1 MDYFR
6 KTKFRESSL
15 VIVLLV
21 IGVIYFTSRD
31 TPAKEEIDMQALI
44 DAAVE
49 EALANYTEESET
61 TTTSS
66 TTTTLVEEEFELDPP
81 KVLINNC
88 PASDINDAV
97 YELLWDIE
105 AGSGDVTSIT
115 ILVEKDEDIIADVY
129 FTKENISS
137 FDGGLITFPTAYS
150 KGSYSYQ
157 INNTYDTESSAYIIE
172 ISIVTEQPNGDL
184 VFAYDLCFA
193 NYSPPTTTTIVAPNL
208 DYENGCSSLLD
219 KYNDKSISLDAIES
233 PFPGEI
239 ISKIYTVKGCSS
251 SFEGTIYWE
260 LIDIFGNSVERNFT
274 NGGAYEMGLFEFE
287 IDTTVFEDGKYFL
300 RVYEIDESDGE
311 SSLKRSETLLQIYIS
326 NS

>member
-66 TTTTLVEEEFELDPP
+66 TST
-81 KVLINNC
+81 
-88 PASDINDAV
+88 
-97 YELLWDIE
+97 
-105 AGSGDVTSIT
+105 
-115 ILVEKDEDIIADVY
+115 
-129 FTKENISS
+129 
-137 FDGGLITFPTAYS
+137 
-150 KGSYSYQ
+150 
-157 INNTYDTESSAYIIE
+157 
-172 ISIVTEQPNGDL
+172 
-184 VFAYDLCFA
+184 
-193 NYSPPTTTTIVAPNL
+193 TTTTIVAPNL

-219 KYNDKSISLDAIES
+219 KYKDKSIYLIAIES
-233 PFPGEI
+233 PFSGEI

-251 SFEGTIYWE
+251 SFEGTINWQ
-260 LIDIFGNSVERNFT
+260 LIDNFGNTVERYFT
-274 NGGAYEMGLFEFE
+274 NGGAYEMDLFEFE

-300 RVYEIDESDGE
+300 RVYETDESGGE
-311 SSLKRSETLLQIYIS
+311 SSRKYNEILLQIYIS